1 MEKTHQ
7 RCPIK
12 YKNDYFCTMIL
23 YTTTYQMPE
32 NDARNFVIWV
42 HEVMLPQVKEFGH
55 MKNGRLSR
63 ILSHKEEGTECFAL
77 QFEVES
83 TARLHYWFVK
93 QGKQLGEEL
102 LKTFDNRVLGFST
115 MMEVITPDGD

>member
-1 MEKTHQ
+1 MH
-7 RCPIK
+7 
-12 YKNDYFCTMIL
+12 KNSYFCTMIL
-23 YTTTYQMPE
+23 YNTTYQMPE

>member
-1 MEKTHQ
+1 MHKKGFFLPNYT
-7 RCPIK
+7 
-12 YKNDYFCTMIL
+12 YFCSMIL
-23 YTTTYQMPE
+23 YNTTYQMPE
-32 NDARNFVIWV
+32 ADARDFVIWV
-42 HEVMLPQVKEFGH
+42 HQVMLPQVQEFGH

-93 QGKQLGEEL
+93 QGKRLGEEM
-102 LKTFDNRVLGFST
+102 LKTFDNRIVGFST
-115 MMEVITPDGD
+115 MMEVIVGD

>member
-1 MEKTHQ
+1 MNTFLLEN
-7 RCPIK
+7 I
-12 YKNDYFCTMIL
+12 YFCTMIL
-23 YTTTYQMPE
+23 YNTTYQMPE
-32 NDARNFVIWV
+32 ADARNFVIWV
-42 HEVMLPQVKEFGH
+42 HQVMLPKVHDFGT

-63 ILSHKEEGTECFAL
+63 ILSHKEEGSECFAL

-102 LKTFDNRVLGFST
+102 LKAFGNRIIGFST
-115 MMEVITPDGD
+115 MMEVISES